1 MKKLFLKTLLLL
13 CALVAGSTSVWAET
27 YSLTPDQASTG
38 SSETTYITTLTA
50 FRYDGVSWK
59 MNQWNP
65 KTLQIKTNQTS
76 AASEF
81 RFYNTSAFPGKI
93 TKVVITFSTLSV
105 SDASKLMFK
114 GGKSE
119 VSSTSDGTTG
129 TWDSKTKSLTWT
141 PNSSDNFTYFAFYQ
155 NGKAAS
161 GTNYL
166 ATENAIVVTYETTP
180 AYTITPAVNNAEM
193 GSAEVSG
200 TTITATP
207 NSGYRVKSG
216 SEGYTVTVGSADVT
230 NNGDNTFTVD
240 PSTDCTVQINFEAIP
255 SHSVTCV
262 ADPAAGGTVK
272 AVATSVREEE
282 TTSITA
288 TPNAGY
294 KFVGWS
300 VTGTGASLSSTST
313 NPTTL
318 TMGTAD
324 ATVTAT
330 FEAVTTYAISYSV
343 NGIVVDS
350 KNVEEGEDIDFSAP
364 ATGVPVGYVFKGWVV
379 EANKIDTPT
388 DTDPSAN
395 YVTSATSTADIT
407 YYAVMAV
414 SGASEPSLTKMGSSD
429 DSFNAND
436 NIVIVAKGTAYAMYQ
451 ETVNSSYVNT
461 FSFVNNA
468 TTIDSDA
475 KRYWTL
481 SAASTDWY
489 LGDNTN
495 GYLYNAKGSNNLASS
510 SEFKTE
516 WTISWNSTESAFTII
531 GNSRCLSC
539 RTDLSGGN
547 QNKYR
552 MGGSSTSSPS
562 GNAYFDIYKFVP
574 SIEVFKNY
582 CTTVPTATITLADA
596 CTDGEGTYYGT
607 YSNSQAF
614 VVPEDLTVSTVS
626 ISDGAM
632 TLSNYSTGDIVK
644 ANTGVLVAA
653 TSAGEKSITL
663 AAGGEELAGN
673 MLKASAAGVTA
684 AAMAEADSDCTF
696 YRLTMHNGTDLGF
709 WWGAEDG
716 ASFDVAANKAYLAV
730 PTADTGEV
738 RGFSLTGDNAD
749 GMKTIDNGQL
759 TMDNAVYDLQGRR
772 VVKPTRGLYIV
783 NGKKVVK

>member
-1 MKKLFLKTLLLL
+1 MKKLLLKTLLLL
-13 CALVAGSTSVWAET
+13 CALIAGSTSAWADSYT
-27 YSLTPDQASTG
+27 
-38 SSETTYITTLTA
+38 
-50 FRYDGVSWK
+50 
-59 MNQWNP
+59 
-65 KTLQIKTNQTS
+65 
-76 AASEF
+76 
-81 RFYNTSAFPGKI
+81 
-93 TKVVITFSTLSV
+93 ITFSTNSGDGTSASTSTACSTIVSEGSSYLSGNLV
-105 SDASKLMFK
+105 TATKVYYSGSDGLKLGTSSAAGVIKMNLASSITPTSVVISAKLYNS
-114 GGKSE
+114 GKSATLKVNGSKTQF
-119 VSSTSDGTTG
+119 VSSDFSDLTYNITSEISYLQLES
-129 TWDSKTKSLTWT
+129 SKYIWIKSITV
-141 PNSSDNFTYFAFYQ
+141 
-155 NGKAAS
+155 
-161 GTNYL
+161 NYT
-166 ATENAIVVTYETTP
+166 ATP
-180 AYTITPAVNNAEM
+180 AYTITSAVNNAEM

-230 NNGDNTFTVD
+230 NNGDNTFTVA

-255 SHSVTCV
+255 SHTVTCV
-262 ADPAAGGTVK
+262 ADPVAGGTVK

-288 TPNAGY
+288 TPNVGY

-313 NPTTL
+313 NPTNL

-330 FEAVTTYAISYSV
+330 FETVTTYAISYSV
-343 NGIVVDS
+343 NGIVVDT
-350 KNVEEGEDIDFSAP
+350 KNVEEGADVDFSAP

-429 DSFNAND
+429 SFNAND
-436 NIVIVAKGTAYAMYQ
+436 NIVIVAKETAYAMYQ

-468 TTIDSDA
+468 TTIDSDV
-475 KRYWTL
+475 KNYWTL
-481 SAASTDWY
+481 SANSTNWY
-489 LGDNTN
+489 LGDKSN
-495 GYLYNAKGSNNLASS
+495 GYLYTSSNNNLASS

-516 WTISWNSTESAFTII
+516 WTISWNSTEGAFTII
-531 GNSRCLSC
+531 GNSRWLSC
-539 RTDLSGGN
+539 RTDLNGDN

-552 MGGSSTSSPS
+552 MGGATTGTPS

-626 ISDGAM
+626 VSDGAM
-632 TLSNYSTGDIVK
+632 KLSNYSTGDIVK
-644 ANTGVLVAA
+644 ANTGVLVSA
-653 TSAGEKSITL
+653 TSAGAKTIFL

-684 AAMAEADSDCTF
+684 AAMAEANSGCKF
-696 YRLTMHNGTDLGF
+696 YRLTMHIGTDLGF